1 MKFQG
6 LRLKGAL
13 ALTLVLM
20 AVVLAGSLT
29 YLIGEHASHLEQQA
43 VRTRL
48 ASLAEVTTHV
58 LDAGMYERMH
68 DIVGLAG
75 VEQLRDPRRI
85 DANRQ
90 LLESLR
96 ASMPDYA
103 WLGFADTRG
112 NVLYATR
119 GMLEGEQ
126 VGERPWFIEG
136 RQRLYLGDVHAAV
149 LLAPLLG
156 PHPAGQEWRFV
167 DIAIPLMDTGGE
179 PIGVLGAH
187 LSWEWARGVEHT
199 VLTTARRLAG
209 VEIFIVNAAGQII
222 MAPRSN
228 NDPRLP
234 PLARLKEASDQVTW
248 PDGQDYL
255 TAVRTSSGYR
265 DYPGLGWKVITR
277 QPVEKAYASVRLL
290 QMYIAGAGI
299 VMAVVF
305 GLLGL
310 LLAHF
315 LSRPLAEL
323 ARRAD
328 QIRQGRT
335 DLQLPAGGVFRE
347 TRQLSSSFGELL
359 RELRQHE
366 DELARFNASLEQQVA
381 DRTEA
386 VDVANRHLMALL
398 EERGELMQKLEAL
411 AATDSLTGLLNR
423 RAFEEKAA
431 TEDRRAQR
439 QHTPISV
446 LTFDIDHF
454 KQVNDRHGHDIGD
467 EALRQCARAC
477 AQQLREIDL
486 FARFGGEEFVIL
498 LPETDVPGA
507 ELLAERLRL
516 TIAGLRIETAQGIL
530 QFTASFGIAPHVP
543 GQDLATALQRA
554 DQALYAA
561 KHSGRNRVVVYF

>member
-1 MKFQG
+1 
-6 LRLKGAL
+6 
-13 ALTLVLM
+13 
-20 AVVLAGSLT
+20 
-29 YLIGEHASHLEQQA
+29 
-43 VRTRL
+43 
-48 ASLAEVTTHV
+48 
-58 LDAGMYERMH
+58 
-68 DIVGLAG
+68 
-75 VEQLRDPRRI
+75 
-85 DANRQ
+85 
-90 LLESLR
+90 
-96 ASMPDYA
+96 
-103 WLGFADTRG
+103 
-112 NVLYATR
+112 
-119 GMLEGEQ
+119 MLEGEQ
-126 VGERPWFIEG
+126 VSERPWFIEG
-136 RQRLYLGDVHAAV
+136 QQRLYLGDVHAAV
-149 LLAPLLG
+149 RLAPLLG

-167 DIAIPLMDTGGE
+167 DIAIPLLDTGGE

-209 VEIFIVNAAGQII
+209 VEIFIVNASGEII
-222 MAPRSN
+222 MAPRGN

-234 PLARLKEASDQVTW
+234 PLARLNEASDQVTW
-248 PDGQDYL
+248 PDGLDYL
-255 TAVRTSSGYR
+255 TAIRTSSGYR

-277 QPVEKAYASVRLL
+277 QPVEKAFASVRLL

-347 TRQLSSSFGELL
+347 TRQLSASFGELL
-359 RELRQHE
+359 KELRRHE

-386 VDVANRHLMALL
+386 VDVANRHLMSLL

-423 RAFEEKAA
+423 RAFDEKAA

-454 KQVNDRHGHDIGD
+454 KHVNDNYGHDTGD
-467 EALRQCARAC
+467 EALRQCAAAC
-477 AQQLREIDL
+477 GQQLREIDL

-498 LPETDVPGA
+498 LPETEVPGA

-543 GQDLATALQRA
+543 GQDIATALQQA